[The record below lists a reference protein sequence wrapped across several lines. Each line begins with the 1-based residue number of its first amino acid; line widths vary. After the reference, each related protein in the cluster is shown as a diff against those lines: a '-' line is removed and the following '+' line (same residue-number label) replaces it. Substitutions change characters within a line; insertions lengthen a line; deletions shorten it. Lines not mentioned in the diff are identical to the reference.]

1 MAFFGRMSHLH
12 GLMALLFP
20 FPVRYLEL
28 VAVFCLDFRNFCVC
42 SVSRA
47 AAVMERGIAA
57 ALTCA
62 GELISAR
69 LQTLLLLLAVL
80 DQAGPVGIDQEMG
93 YGGKI
98 QLVIVITK

>member
-1 MAFFGRMSHLH
+1 MSRLR
-12 GLMALLFP
+12 GLMVLPIPAA
-20 FPVRYLEL
+20 VRYQKL
-28 VAVFCLDFRNFCVC
+28 VAVFCLGLGDLCVC
-42 SVSRA
+42 SGSGA
-47 AAVMERGIAA
+47 AAVMERGLTA

-62 GELISAR
+62 AELISAG